1 MVDADGR
8 ALVLQAHSA
17 DLQDCDGAVPLLK
30 ASRRASPFADN
41 GYRAERGSQAT
52 SIVIEAVKKSAG
64 QVGFV
69 VLPKRWVVERFFAR
83 INRNRCLAKHFEAT
97 SRPLRLRRD
106 LPLRRLRHA
115 PRKTTGPVMRF
126 KSDSEASPMTHGQA

>member
-30 ASRRASPFADN
+30 ASRRASPLADN

-69 VLPKRWVVERFFAR
+69 VLPKRWVVERFFAW
-83 INRNRCLAKHFEAT
+83 INRNRRLAKDFEAT
-97 SRPLRLRRD
+97 IASAETFLYAASVML
-106 LPLRRLRHA
+106 LARRLA
-115 PRKTTGPVMRF
+115 Q
-126 KSDSEASPMTHGQA
+126 S